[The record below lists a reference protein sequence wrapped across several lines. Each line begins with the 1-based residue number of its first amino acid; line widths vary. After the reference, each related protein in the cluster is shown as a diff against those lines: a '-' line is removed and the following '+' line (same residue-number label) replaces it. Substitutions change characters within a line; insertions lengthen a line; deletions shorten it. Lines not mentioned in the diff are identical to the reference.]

1 MENETIEVSETP
13 VNVMSIKEV
22 AARAAVGALV
32 GIAVTELATFLMR
45 KAVARFRKPKLTL
58 VNNTEK

>member
-1 MENETIEVSETP
+1 MENEAIEVSETP

-32 GIAVTELATFLMR
+32 GIAVTELASYLLR
-45 KAVARFRKPKLTL
+45 KTVKRFRKPQLTL
-58 VNNTEK
+58 VDNTEK